1 MEEHKL
7 LPACHSINS
16 EQFRDGVMQNKLSAL
31 CRQKPHN
38 DSLNV
43 SGTILGFI
51 VLLTGG
57 LLLFYAFLDV
67 VVRLE
72 SIQTVLYI
80 FTGIVMYKMGQSLL
94 KHFATYKLHTER
106 RRSLER

>member
-1 MEEHKL
+1 
-7 LPACHSINS
+7 
-16 EQFRDGVMQNKLSAL
+16 MQNKLSVFY
-31 CRQKPHN
+31 RQKPHN

-72 SIQTVLYI
+72 SIETVLYI
-80 FTGIVMYKMGQSLL
+80 IAGIAMYKMGQSLL
-94 KHFATYKLHTER
+94 KYFATYKLQTER

>member
-1 MEEHKL
+1 
-7 LPACHSINS
+7 
-16 EQFRDGVMQNKLSAL
+16 MQNKLSAL

-80 FTGIVMYKMGQSLL
+80 FAGIAMYKIGQSLL
-94 KHFATYKLHTER
+94 KHFATYKLQTER

>member
-1 MEEHKL
+1 
-7 LPACHSINS
+7 
-16 EQFRDGVMQNKLSAL
+16 MQNKLSVFY
-31 CRQKPHN
+31 RQKTHN

-43 SGTILGFI
+43 SGTILGFM

-72 SIQTVLYI
+72 SIQTVFFI
-80 FTGIVMYKMGQSLL
+80 FAGITMYKIGQSLL
-94 KHFATYKLHTER
+94 KHFASFKLHTER
-106 RRSLER
+106 RRSPER